1 MVIGKEADTRYTI
14 DPYVEVSVH
23 VPEWPAPLFLPVRQ
37 GAVSPPRGNDG
48 DGGPSTAR
56 TTSHVTSAV
65 KNNGWNPMWQEFI
78 SIPFEC
84 VGDMMDLIFVKFQV
98 KDEHNGEEIAG
109 FCAPLGSLR
118 RGTRIL
124 CVNLESTLTRLQV
137 SGTCRCTINNF
148 HSSFSPRSLFRL
160 TSGRYRI
167 NFNHIKMTTM
177 IPQDDTH
184 QQPDKYTTY

>member
-23 VPEWPAPLFLPVRQ
+23 VPDWSASLPLPVRE

-65 KNNGWNPMWQEFI
+65 KNNGWNPMWQELI

-84 VGDMMDLIFVKFQV
+84 AGDMMDLIFIKFQV

-118 RGTRIL
+118 RGARIL
-124 CVNLESTLTRLQV
+124 CVNLESADTALGFRHLPLHDKQFSQFFFSTLFVQ
-137 SGTCRCTINNF
+137 INI
-148 HSSFSPRSLFRL
+148 REV
-160 TSGRYRI
+160 
-167 NFNHIKMTTM
+167 
-177 IPQDDTH
+177 QD
-184 QQPDKYTTY
+184 